1 MYLISETYI
10 GYQITV
16 TFSLPSKIINVQH
29 PVKKKTLDRLVEE
42 EISFI

>member
-16 TFSLPSKIINVQH
+16 TFSLPSLIINVQ
-29 PVKKKTLDRLVEE
+29 VKKKTLDRLVEE